1 MITNKGRDII
11 AKYLIGQAPAYASHI
26 ALGCGA
32 KPLNLSEAY
41 EPYLSEYAA
50 KTEMDFEMI
59 RTPITSRGYV
69 TDLVFNDL
77 SGQYEEVS
85 KVVFTAEL
93 PTEQRYAITE
103 IGVFSA
109 KSNPSATGRDSRILY
124 TFTDLENWEFH
135 DKTTSVGLGATI
147 ASPLYGDSNDGNLNV
162 APYTLIDPNAADT
175 EPNRRYTAFR
185 TTTDNVMFD
194 SPTRLPR
201 YERCRYLD
209 TMIMVPGDMSFIDK
223 NSNNELFIKTEDADG
238 YYGTHIHL
246 AGTSVPLAEN
256 APSDKLKLAFSIV
269 NKSID
274 TIAQPTAVRLVVQF
288 SADDLDISTNYAS
301 MNIELVDGENGVDFA
316 TNRYHVVT
324 QQLEDL
330 LKSATFSWSAVR
342 LVKVYAT
349 VLSGSSPTHD
359 YYVALD
365 GLRFENTTSENPLYG
380 ISGYSAV
387 RTKDAVT
394 IVKDANSSSLVE
406 FRFGLDVA

>member
-1 MITNKGRDII
+1 MITNKGRDIV

-26 ALGCGA
+26 ALGCGTR
-32 KPLNLSEAY
+32 PLNLSEAY
-41 EPYLSEYAA
+41 EPYLGDYAE

-85 KVVFTAEL
+85 KIVFTAEL
-93 PTEQRYAITE
+93 PSEQRYGITE

-135 DKTTSVGLGATI
+135 DKTTATGLGDTI
-147 ASPLYGDSNDGNLNV
+147 SSPLYGNSNDGNINV
-162 APYTLIDPNAADT
+162 APYTLINPNAAD
-175 EPNRRYTAFR
+175 EEVNRRYTAFK
-185 TTTDNVMFD
+185 TTTDNVVFD
-194 SPTRLPR
+194 HPIRLPR
-201 YERCRYLD
+201 YEQCRYLD
-209 TMIMVPGDMSFIDK
+209 TMVMVPGDMSFIDK
-223 NSNNELFIKTEDADG
+223 DTDNKLFIKTEDAGG

-246 AGTSVPLAEN
+246 SGTTVSLAEN
-256 APSDKLKLAFSIV
+256 APSDKIKLSFSVV
-269 NKSID
+269 NKSIE

-301 MNIELVDGENGVDFA
+301 MNIDLINGQDGVDFEN
-316 TNRYHVVT
+316 NRYYSVT

-330 LKSATFSWSAVR
+330 FKSESFSWTSVR
-342 LVKVYAT
+342 LVKIYAT
-349 VLSGSSPTHD
+349 VLSGISPTND

-365 GLRFENTTSENPLYG
+365 GVRFENSTSENPVYG
-380 ISGYSAV
+380 MSGYSAV
-387 RTKDAVT
+387 RTKDAVP
-394 IVKDANSSSLVE
+394 IIKDANSSSLVE